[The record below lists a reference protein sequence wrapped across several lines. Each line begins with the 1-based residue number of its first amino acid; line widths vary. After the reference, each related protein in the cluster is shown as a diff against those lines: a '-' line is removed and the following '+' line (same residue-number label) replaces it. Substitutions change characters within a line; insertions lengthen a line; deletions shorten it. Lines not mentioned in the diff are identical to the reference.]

1 MARVP
6 LQNTPQVGLEIGS
19 APQFTG
25 GTIEPVQD
33 TVTDDLQRSSQAQ
46 RNVANIAIKLQEE
59 YNDVESK
66 KLYNDFYGEL
76 QNNTNNYLNT
86 RGYDAV
92 KTVDKDSNNSQY
104 DLTSNG
110 NYGLMESYAE
120 KASNSQIKFLFEN
133 MASVSLKSAE
143 NKMTKHS
150 IKQQRVAHENEVEA
164 AISIFTNEAKNNY
177 ESWNDP
183 DGEFIKHYA
192 AGLKKIEE
200 KAILKG
206 WNLDPEATGPDG
218 NKLGISDQYIQ
229 SINEYNMD
237 VYKALIDNLAEDTE
251 WGEIKKLFKKLNPVL
266 NSKDK
271 KDLQA
276 KVEKKHS
283 EHNQGVIVDTIIANN
298 SNQNNARFLDQANT
312 IFGLSSNN
320 TTSNGSDGAVVDGF
334 NTDDTLIDLTGTER
348 SERIELLQQIR
359 NRSIFYKEDATK
371 TLIPQHQTTHLYS
384 IVKVGLQ
391 KADSLYTRAEREY
404 KASIPIPKKIIRE
417 RAKTGNREKYIKEF
431 LDNPDNFK
439 TINEGILD
447 RYNELVLAEFRR
459 KNLSFYQGTKKVFRE
474 DTVKRSDY
482 SDGPSGTR
490 KFNRARAKAKRNP
503 ENYDEIDVNKPITMS
518 DLGPFPGTE
527 EYEGLQKQ
535 MIYNDKVANDQQV
548 LKNNIDYD
556 YNPDT
561 DETVIVNEITG
572 LQSKNVLVKKL
583 KDTIKDKDELD
594 YALKDLDIK
603 YDKRENETNSVYYQA
618 FNNAKEIAFAVPGG
632 WQNLVANNINIDN
645 FTEKDQEILKDGQPE
660 ESDDN
665 TVVELINNPEEIA
678 TNLETHSHKLSNGQ
692 YQELKRY
699 AASLKSEKA
708 VVEATGNITML
719 KATLDRY
726 DMGNLHRNS
735 SKKNNIKY
743 LAIHDAWLKEI
754 NARQISNNN
763 TKLTMG
769 EKQKALNYVLLTD
782 LVSVDRRFGRDR
794 TDVIPATVE
803 FDNLQNVFVD
813 VLFEGQN
820 VKVFTSKINKEVSKL
835 IQESIRDKNKFPT
848 QALIAE
854 YWLKA
859 GKPENE
865 TQARENLKNYGLTN

>member
-6 LQNTPQVGLEIGS
+6 LQNTPQVGLETGS

-33 TVTDDLQRSSQAQ
+33 TVTDDLQKSSQAQ

-86 RGYDAV
+86 RGYDAI

-104 DLTSNG
+104 DLTSNN

-143 NKMTKHS
+143 NKMTQHS

-164 AISIFTNEAKNNY
+164 AISIFTNEAKNNTDY
-177 ESWNDP
+177 NNP

-192 AGLKKIEE
+192 AGLRKIEE

-206 WNLDPEATGPDG
+206 WNIDPEATGPDG

-229 SINEYNMD
+229 EINEYNME
-237 VYKALIDNLAEDTE
+237 VYKALIDNLTEDTE
-251 WGEIKKLFKKLNPVL
+251 WKEIEELFIKLNPVL
-266 NSKDK
+266 NPKDK

-320 TTSNGSDGAVVDGF
+320 TTSNGSDGSVVDGF
-334 NTDDTLIDLTGTER
+334 NTDDTLIDLTGTNR

-384 IVKVGLQ
+384 IVKVGLK

-404 KASIPIPKKIIRE
+404 KASIPIPKKIIRQ

-439 TINEGILD
+439 IVNEGILD

-459 KNLSFYQGTKKVFRE
+459 RNLSFYQGTRKVFRE
-474 DTVKRSDY
+474 NTVKRSDFGD
-482 SDGPSGTR
+482 SPSEQR
-490 KFNRARAKAKRNP
+490 KFNRARARAKRNP
-503 ENYDEIDVNKPITMS
+503 ENYDEIDVNKPIPMS
-518 DLGPFPGTE
+518 FLGPFVGTPQ
-527 EYEGLQKQ
+527 YEGLQNQ

-572 LQSKNVLVKKL
+572 LQPKNVLVKKI

-603 YDKRENETNSVYYQA
+603 YEKIKNNREGIYNKNFIA
-618 FNNAKEIAFAVPGG
+618 AKLIAQSEKGG
-632 WQNLVANNINIDN
+632 VALLAENNINIDN
-645 FTEKDQEILKDGQPE
+645 FTEQDQKILKDGQPE

-699 AASLKSEKA
+699 AASLRSEKA

-726 DMGNLHRNS
+726 DMGNLHRNR

-769 EKQKALNYVLLTD
+769 DKQKALNYVLLTD

-820 VKVFTSKINKEVSKL
+820 VKVFTSKINPEVSKL
-835 IQESIRDKNKFPT
+835 IQKSIRDKNKFPT

>member
-6 LQNTPQVGLEIGS
+6 LQNTPQVGLETGS

-86 RGYDAV
+86 RGYDAI

-104 DLTSNG
+104 DLTSNN

-143 NKMTKHS
+143 NKMTQHS

-183 DGEFIKHYA
+183 DGEFIKHFA

-229 SINEYNMD
+229 SIKEYEMD

-251 WGEIKKLFKKLNPVL
+251 WGEIKKLFKKLMPVL
-266 NSKDK
+266 NPKDK
-271 KDLQA
+271 KDLEA
-276 KVEKKHS
+276 KVDKKHS

-320 TTSNGSDGAVVDGF
+320 TTSNGSDGSVVDGF
-334 NTDDTLIDLTGTER
+334 NTDDTLIDLTGTNR

-384 IVKVGLQ
+384 IVKVGLK
-391 KADSLYTRAEREY
+391 KADSLYLRAEREY
-404 KASIPIPKKIIRE
+404 KLPEFKSNLTGRAKAKAKKKFEEEFKNNPNNAKKINEAI
-417 RAKTGNREKYIKEF
+417 
-431 LDNPDNFK
+431 
-439 TINEGILD
+439 INK
-447 RYNELVLAEFRR
+447 YNELILAEFRR
-459 KNLSFYQGTKKVFRE
+459 KNLSFYTKTKNTFPNAPQRNQFPNTRQGSADF
-474 DTVKRSDY
+474 S
-482 SDGPSGTR
+482 
-490 KFNRARAKAKRNP
+490 KALKEHKANLDNAVP
-503 ENYDEIDVNKPITMS
+503 VDVNKPITMS

-561 DETVIVNEITG
+561 DETVIVNEISG
-572 LQSKNVLVKKL
+572 LQPKNVLVKKL

-603 YDKRENETNSVYYQA
+603 YDKKESETNSVYYQA

-632 WQNLVANNINIDN
+632 WQNLIANNINIDN
-645 FTEKDQEILKDGQPE
+645 FTEQDQKILKDGQPE

-699 AASLKSEKA
+699 AASLRSEKA

-726 DMGNLHRNS
+726 DMGNLHRNKG
-735 SKKNNIKY
+735 KKNNIKY

-769 EKQKALNYVLLTD
+769 QKQEALNYVLLTD
-782 LVSVDRRFGRDR
+782 LVSVDRRFGGDR
-794 TDVIPATVE
+794 KDVIPSTVE